1 MRRAARRDAN
11 DGLISEALRA
21 AGFTVM
27 DFGTAGHSIPDKL
40 VTRQQSNGKHWI
52 QWVEIKSEKGK
63 LREGQAAFKDIFEP
77 RQEYYL
83 ARDAQITVT
92 ELMSRYL
99 STDPT
104 SNSN

>member
-27 DFGTAGHSIPDKL
+27 DFGTAGNSIPDKL
-40 VTRQQSNGKHWI
+40 VVRQQSNGKHWI

-63 LREGQAAFKDIFEP
+63 LREGQAAFRDIFEP
-77 RQEYYL
+77 REEYYL

>member
-27 DFGTAGHSIPDKL
+27 DFGTAGNSIPDKL
-40 VTRQQSNGKHWI
+40 VVRIKPDGTYWI

-63 LREGQAAFKDIFEP
+63 LREGQKAFRDIFEP

-92 ELMSRYL
+92 ELMRRYL

>member
-1 MRRAARRDAN
+1 LRRAARRDAN

-27 DFGTAGHSIPDKL
+27 DFGTVGHSIPDKL

-63 LREGQAAFKDIFEP
+63 LREGQAAFRDIFEP

>member
-1 MRRAARRDAN
+1 
-11 DGLISEALRA
+11 
-21 AGFTVM
+21 M
-27 DFGTAGHSIPDKL
+27 DFGTAGNSIPDKL

-63 LREGQAAFKDIFEP
+63 LREGQAAFRDIFEP